1 MFCFCH
7 VCQNITPGMKLWG
20 AVAEVNEKDLVVSL
34 PGGLRGLVN
43 ASDVVDPIFDNKI
56 EVHITLFF
64 FIFLRSPCCFT
75 SQCPCILCTNG
86 STLFSSY
93 SWLLLFSHHFLLT
106 SVSVSLS
113 LSRGCTRVG
122 KASFLVYF
130 VLGSWFVVLC

>member
-56 EVHITLFF
+56 EVHITLLF
-64 FIFLRSPCCFT
+64 FIFLRSPCCFLPLNVLAF
-75 SQCPCILCTNG
+75 SALMVQLYFPVILGYC
-86 STLFSSY
+86 
-93 SWLLLFSHHFLLT
+93 
-106 SVSVSLS
+106 
-113 LSRGCTRVG
+113 
-122 KASFLVYF
+122 YF
-130 VLGSWFVVLC
+130 PITFC